1 MIGVVDV
8 DRDDDVHDVDRD
20 DVLVLDQE
28 KGRIQEGH
36 SR

>member
-8 DRDDDVHDVDRD
+8 DRDDVDEVLD
-20 DVLVLDQE
+20 DVLVHDQE